1 MTFSRRDLLR
11 SGAALGGLTALGGLL
26 PIAGRGVRASELASD
41 QHFLFCYF
49 NGGWDLLLSLDPRD
63 PAVFRPD
70 LRKTTRIETGFEAL
84 SGDPQLVRTSVPEMV
99 FGPSIGGL
107 ARHADRLTL
116 VRGLSMDTLTHEVG
130 RRRFL
135 TGRPPVG
142 LQAKGSN
149 LATLLA
155 AHLGQ
160 TNAIPQ
166 LSVRVES
173 YNDAQPSYAS
183 AIRVSSV
190 DDLLRALRPSPG
202 ALPATARARVD
213 ALLDSVA
220 DCPSSQR
227 SAVLQGALELSSAS
241 RDLVGLGLGDRFDF
255 GANTPEMEALRD
267 AYGIDP
273 ENLRSAGAQAAA
285 AVTALTSGIA
295 RAVNIEVCAG
305 LDTHGP
311 EWASAHGPTLQSG
324 FDVVAA
330 ILDDLSSREYG
341 TTGSSWLDHTTV
353 VGFSEFGRSSL
364 LNASGGRDHHLIN
377 AAFLA
382 GGGLAGGRV
391 LGRSS
396 DLGLTPTTVNLATG
410 APDPDGVVLHPE
422 HLFRAILQRVGIED
436 DVADLGVEP
445 FGALYA

>member
-11 SGAALGGLTALGGLL
+11 SGAAIGGLAAFQGLWPRLGSS
-26 PIAGRGVRASELASD
+26 VRADELASD

-63 PAVFRPD
+63 PAVFRQD
-70 LRKTTRIETGFEAL
+70 LRKTTRIETGFESL
-84 SGDPQLVRTSVPEMV
+84 GGQPEIVTTSVPGMT
-99 FGPSIGGL
+99 FGPYIGGL
-107 ARHADRLTL
+107 ARHAERLTV

-142 LQAKGSN
+142 LQAQGSN
-149 LATLLA
+149 LATVLA

-173 YNDAQPSYAS
+173 YNDGHPSYAS
-183 AIRVSSV
+183 AIRVSAV
-190 DDLLRALRPSPG
+190 DDLLRALRPSD
-202 ALPATARARVD
+202 ASLPASARARVD

-220 DCPSSQR
+220 DCPSASG
-227 SAVLQGALELSSAS
+227 SPFLQEALELRSAS

-255 GANTPEMEALRD
+255 AANTPEMEALRD

-273 ENLRSAGAQAAA
+273 ADLRSPAAQAAA

-330 ILDDLSSREYG
+330 ILDDLASREYG
-341 TTGSSWLDHTTV
+341 TTGTTWLDHTTV

-364 LNASGGRDHHLIN
+364 LNASGGRDHHLTN

-382 GGGLAGGRV
+382 GGGLRGGRV

-396 DLGLTPTTVNLATG
+396 DLGLTPTTLDLRTG
-410 APDPDGVVLHPE
+410 SPDPSGTILHPE

-436 DVADLGVEP
+436 DVADLRAEA
-445 FGALYA
+445 FTALYA